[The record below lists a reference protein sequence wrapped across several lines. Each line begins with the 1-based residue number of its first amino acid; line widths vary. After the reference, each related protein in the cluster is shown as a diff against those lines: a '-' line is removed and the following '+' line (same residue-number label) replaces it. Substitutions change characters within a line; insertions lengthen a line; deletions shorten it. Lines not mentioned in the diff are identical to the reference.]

1 MHHPHGQ
8 AMTRWLWSAVHNA
21 IAHPLLVVLPA
32 RYGTALHDW
41 TAARAWPE
49 NQDEGTP

>member
-1 MHHPHGQ
+1 
-8 AMTRWLWSAVHNA
+8 
-21 IAHPLLVVLPA
+21 VLPA

-49 NQDEGTP
+49 ATR